1 MQLSEEHQ
9 QDVNHHRTSYGHYV
23 LVWLGLLAF
32 TGITVTLSGMDLGR
46 WVIISTLA
54 IASIK
59 SVLVA
64 NVFMHLKSEDK
75 VFTVFVLV
83 AVATLA
89 IFITLTFFDYAF
101 K

>member
-1 MQLSEEHQ
+1 MHEHKNNQ
-9 QDVNHHRTSYGHYV
+9 ETEHHRTSYGEYI

-32 TGITVTLSGMDLGR
+32 TGITVTLSGMGLGR
-46 WVIISTLA
+46 WVIVSTIV
-54 IASIK
+54 IASLK
-59 SVLVA
+59 SILVG
-64 NVFMHLKSEDK
+64 NVFMHLRSEDR

-89 IFITLTFFDYAF
+89 IFIGLTFFDYAF